1 MIYFCTMV
9 LEYTLEEIDRV
20 AEQLID
26 SFTYSIVA
34 VSGQMG
40 SGKTTLVQAIVS
52 KLGSEE
58 NVSSPTF
65 GLVHEYN
72 IPNGKLI
79 HMDLYRLEEDSELEQ
94 LGFDDYISSGN
105 LCLIEW
111 PELATKHIKG
121 FCHIINIEWVSD
133 HKRKITFK

>member
-1 MIYFCTMV
+1 MV

-26 SFTYSIVA
+26 SFTHSIIA
-34 VSGQMG
+34 MSGQMG

-52 KLGSEE
+52 QLGSDKT
-58 NVSSPTF
+58 VSSPTF

-79 HMDLYRLEEDSELEQ
+79 HMDLYRLEQESELEQ
-94 LGFDDYISSGN
+94 IGFDDYISTGN

-111 PELATKHIKG
+111 PELAAKHIKG
-121 FCHIINIEWVSD
+121 GCHHLNIEWVND
-133 HKRKITFK
+133 HKRKLNFK